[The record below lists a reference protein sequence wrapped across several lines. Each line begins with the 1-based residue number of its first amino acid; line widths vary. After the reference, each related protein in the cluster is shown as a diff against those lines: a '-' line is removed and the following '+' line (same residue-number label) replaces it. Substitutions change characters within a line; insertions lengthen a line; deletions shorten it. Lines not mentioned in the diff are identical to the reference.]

1 MYFLTQC
8 VYIHTEPG
16 FDYLHA
22 LTPYQPLNMKVSHP
36 SSLLSLSLSLS
47 LSLVAHLPLFSQSFY
62 FPIDPCMNFFVA
74 NKLLKELQVGVV
86 VLVPAV

>member
-36 SSLLSLSLSLS
+36 SSLSLS
-47 LSLVAHLPLFSQSFY
+47 LSLVPYLPLFSQAFY

-86 VLVPAV
+86 VLVPAL